1 MLFYHVS
8 VERKSGP
15 KNVEMLENE
24 RKWQPKINL
33 YGKPLNGK
41 VFGSKLK
48 KIHLQIDCKLA
59 PTDNFAQKAKKNKK
73 HIKTANKSW
82 Q

>member
-1 MLFYHVS
+1 
-8 VERKSGP
+8 
-15 KNVEMLENE
+15 MLENE